1 MRAYSQKY
9 NQKSMIFFNS
19 NTRWGFLQQP
29 AIFYMSFPAARPSCN
44 RLKWSWS
51 IVLQTFWRSFKNV
64 LWKPTKSI
72 QFHSDFTQLTDCQL
86 SAHRFIVESES
97 QHNTSPG
104 LTHTHTHAHAR
115 TLNDSMD
122 TLRKQGKPAGR
133 PAVCSERTTSV
144 KQTADEQRGK
154 WREKPCG
161 RAFVP
166 GARIPPSPQPSIPAA
181 CLRGDGG
188 GSRLGGWRP
197 VGGLIAG
204 GWQGICCSLATNCCW
219 NMIKWPL
226 LANMWSCC
234 LSHWMSVLPLL
245 CLFFYL
251 PQLTICLRSDLSSKL
266 NPAYFYFLSFLDLL
280 AAPLHLLP
288 G

>member
-1 MRAYSQKY
+1 VVLINSSPDFLKVFQKCSLKTHKIYSI
-9 NQKSMIFFNS
+9 SL
-19 NTRWGFLQQP
+19 R
-29 AIFYMSFPAARPSCN
+29 
-44 RLKWSWS
+44 
-51 IVLQTFWRSFKNV
+51 
-64 LWKPTKSI
+64 
-72 QFHSDFTQLTDCQL
+72 FHSADRL
-86 SAHRFIVESES
+86 SAICS
-97 QHNTSPG
+97 QVYCRIWVPTQYQPWLN
-104 LTHTHTHAHAR
+104 THAHAR